1 MKKNTIMIY
10 GINTLYEAIKSKRKI
25 YKIYLNK
32 KNKKN
37 KKIKKIIKYSKKNN
51 ISLNEIINLNFK
63 KIEKK
68 NHQGVFAIID
78 HIQLL
83 KIENIIPMIYNSGK
97 IPLLIILDS
106 ITDVRNFGS
115 IVRTSACTGV
125 DAIIITTKN
134 SVTINSDSI
143 KTSSGGIFKIPICK
157 EKNIIKI
164 IRYLKD
170 FGIQVIAVTEKTDNI
185 CYKFN
190 YKNPTAFIL
199 GSEQKGISKKYLSLC
214 NNTVKL
220 PLIKNSLT
228 SLNVSVAC
236 GAILYETIRQRLIES

>member
-1 MKKNTIMIY
+1 MIY

-37 KKIKKIIKYSKKNN
+37 NKIKKIIKYSKKNN

-164 IRYLKD
+164 IRYLKS

>member
-10 GINTLYEAIKSKRKI
+10 GINTLYEAIKSKIKI

-32 KNKKN
+32 KNN
-37 KKIKKIIKYSKKNN
+37 KIKKIIKYSKKNN
-51 ISLNEIINLNFK
+51 ISLNEIRNLNFK
-63 KIEKK
+63 KIENK

-78 HIQLL
+78 SIQLF
-83 KIENIIPMIYNSGK
+83 KIENLIPMIYNSGK

-125 DAIIITTKN
+125 DAIIIATKN

-164 IRYLKD
+164 IRYLKS

>member
-10 GINTLYEAIKSKRKI
+10 GINTLYEAIKSKIKI

-32 KNKKN
+32 KNN
-37 KKIKKIIKYSKKNN
+37 KIKKIIKYSKKNN
-51 ISLNEIINLNFK
+51 ISLNEIRNFNFK
-63 KIEKK
+63 KIETK

-78 HIQLL
+78 SIQLF

-125 DAIIITTKN
+125 DAIIIATKN

-164 IRYLKD
+164 IRYLKS

>member
-10 GINTLYEAIKSKRKI
+10 GINTLYEAIKSKIKI

-32 KNKKN
+32 KNNKN

-51 ISLNEIINLNFK
+51 ISLNEIINFK

-125 DAIIITTKN
+125 DAIIMATKN

-164 IRYLKD
+164 IRYLKS

>member
-10 GINTLYEAIKSKRKI
+10 GRNTLYEAIKSKIKI

-32 KNKKN
+32 KNN
-37 KKIKKIIKYSKKNN
+37 KIKKIIKYSKKNN
-51 ISLNEIINLNFK
+51 ISLNEIRNFKFK
-63 KIEKK
+63 KIENK

-78 HIQLL
+78 SIQLF

-125 DAIIITTKN
+125 DAIIIATKN
-134 SVTINSDSI
+134 SVTLNSDSI

-164 IRYLKD
+164 IRYLKS

>member
-10 GINTLYEAIKSKRKI
+10 GINTLYEAIKSKIKI
-25 YKIYLNK
+25 YKIYL
-32 KNKKN
+32 NKKN

-51 ISLNEIINLNFK
+51 ISLNEIRNFNFQ

-78 HIQLL
+78 PIQLF

-125 DAIIITTKN
+125 DAIIIATKN

-164 IRYLKD
+164 IRYLKS

>member
-10 GINTLYEAIKSKRKI
+10 GINTLYEAIKSKIKI
-25 YKIYLNK
+25 YKIYLNN
-32 KNKKN
+32 KNNKN
-37 KKIKKIIKYSKKNN
+37 NKIKKIIKYSKKNN
-51 ISLNEIINLNFK
+51 ISLNEIINFK

-78 HIQLL
+78 HIQLF
-83 KIENIIPMIYNSGK
+83 KIEKIIPMIYNSGK

-125 DAIIITTKN
+125 DAIIIN

-164 IRYLKD
+164 IRYLKS

-236 GAILYETIRQRLIES
+236 GAILYETIRQRLI

>member
-1 MKKNTIMIY
+1 MIY

-37 KKIKKIIKYSKKNN
+37 NKIKKIIKYSKQNN

-164 IRYLKD
+164 IRYLKS
-170 FGIQVIAVTEKTDNI
+170 FGIQVIAVTEKTENI

-199 GSEQKGISKKYLSLC
+199 GSEQKGISTKYLSLC